1 MTGVAMSFLDVG
13 MSYGSKG
20 FLHTRSKSV
29 LQGVSFDI
37 YKGETLGVIG
47 KNGAGKSTL
56 MKLVAGILKPD
67 CGVINSF
74 VDRVQ
79 LLSLQLGFI
88 NELTGRENVILS
100 SLLLGMGRAEIE
112 RKFEE
117 IVAFSGLENAIDDPL
132 RTYSSGMRARLGFA
146 ISSQADPD
154 ILVIDEAFGVGDN
167 AFREKSR
174 AVITERMKSDRS
186 FLLVSHSE
194 GMLKEYCQRL
204 MWIESGR
211 LKMIGET
218 DSVIEAYR
226 NN

>member
-1 MTGVAMSFLDVG
+1 MSFLDVG

-20 FLHTRSKSV
+20 FLRARSKSV
-29 LQGVSFDI
+29 LQGISFDI

-56 MKLVAGILKPD
+56 MKLVAGILRPD
-67 CGVINSF
+67 GGAIESF